1 MIPSESLNS
10 MRFGNLGMT
19 LACLENTKKAAAKI
33 TTIAK
38 EGNA

>member
-19 LACLENTKKAAAKI
+19 LAYLENTKKGSCEDNNV
-33 TTIAK
+33 AK